1 MTSVRRYL
9 ISVLIALLVLTS
21 FLAALQSYRLSAARA
36 TELFDQDLQLVA
48 ASILQHYQ
56 PAEAG
61 SADHG
66 LAVQLL
72 KQQQLIFSNSLA
84 PTTPLSAPV
93 GFSEQNF
100 LGKRWR
106 VYVEQ
111 RSTDWR
117 IMVAQPLQQRLQ
129 LADEVITA
137 SLYPVVLSLP
147 LQALLIWLVVSRA
160 LKPLQSLSAEL
171 TSRKASELA
180 PITLSQVPQELQPV
194 LTATNTLFERLSA
207 AFEREKRFASD
218 VAHELRTPLSV
229 LQITLHN
236 AITQAQRQGMAQDD
250 TAMQALQQGV
260 ERMRQLIEQ
269 IMLLN
274 RTHPDNFQAN
284 TKPLDWAALCRSV
297 VAEHFSQLE
306 DRQQQISIEGLEH
319 LEVKAD
325 EFALRLL
332 VSNLLGNAIKY
343 TPPGGQIKLTLS
355 KTNNNAVLDVADSGP
370 GIPEPEYQQVFNRF
384 YRVGGDRHQSGAPG
398 SGLGLAIVKELVQLH
413 GGNIILGRSEF
424 ASGLKVTVELPL
436 CA

>member
-9 ISVLIALLVLTS
+9 ISVLIALMVLTS

-61 SADHG
+61 AADHG

-111 RSTDWR
+111 RSSDWR

-160 LKPLQSLSAEL
+160 LKPLQSLSSEL
-171 TSRKASELA
+171 TSRKASELT

-236 AITQAQRQGMAQDD
+236 AITQAQRQGVAQDD

-284 TKPLDWAALCRSV
+284 TKPLDWAALCRAV

-370 GIPEPEYQQVFNRF
+370 GIPEQEYQQVFNRF

-413 GGNIILGRSEF
+413 GGTISLGRSEF
-424 ASGLKVTVELPL
+424 ATGLKVTVELPL

>member
-48 ASILQHYQ
+48 DSILQHYQ

-171 TSRKASELA
+171 TSRKASELT

-236 AITQAQRQGMAQDD
+236 AITQAQRQGVAQDD

-284 TKPLDWAALCRSV
+284 TKPLDWASLCRSV

-319 LEVKAD
+319 LKVKAD

-370 GIPEPEYQQVFNRF
+370 GIPVQEYQQVFNRF

-413 GGNIILGRSEF
+413 GGNISLGRSEF

>member
-21 FLAALQSYRLSAARA
+21 FLAALQSYRLSADRA
-36 TELFDQDLQLVA
+36 SVLFDQDLQLVA
-48 ASILQHYQ
+48 ASILQHYHVNTSGVEQ
-56 PAEAG
+56 
-61 SADHG
+61 G
-66 LAVQLL
+66 LAVQLS
-72 KQQQLIFSNSLA
+72 QQGQLVFHNALA
-84 PTTPLSAPV
+84 PALQLEAPL

-106 VYVEQ
+106 VYIEQ
-111 RSTDWR
+111 ADEQWR

-137 SLYPVVLSLP
+137 SLYPVILSLP

-160 LKPLQSLSAEL
+160 LKPLSALSAEL
-171 TSRKASELA
+171 TARKSSELK
-180 PITLSQVPQELQPV
+180 PITLSQIPEELQPV
-194 LTATNTLFERLSA
+194 LNATNTLFERLSA

-236 AITQAQRQGMAQDD
+236 AITHARQQGIPQDD
-250 TAMQALQQGV
+250 AAMQALQEGV

-297 VAEHFSQLE
+297 VAEQFSQLE
-306 DRQQQISIEGLEH
+306 SRQQQISIEGLEH

-332 VSNLLGNAIKY
+332 VANLLGNAIKY
-343 TPPGGQIKLTLS
+343 TPVGGKIILTLS
-355 KTNNNAVLDVADSGP
+355 STVTNAVLEVADSGP
-370 GIPEPEYQQVFNRF
+370 GIPEQEYNQVFNRF

-398 SGLGLAIVKELVQLH
+398 SGLGLSIVKELVQLH
-413 GGNIILGRSEF
+413 GGNIMLGRSDF

>member
-1 MTSVRRYL
+1 M
-9 ISVLIALLVLTS
+9 
-21 FLAALQSYRLSAARA
+21 
-36 TELFDQDLQLVA
+36 
-48 ASILQHYQ
+48 
-56 PAEAG
+56 
-61 SADHG
+61 
-66 LAVQLL
+66 QLL

-111 RSTDWR
+111 RSADWR

-171 TSRKASELA
+171 TSRKASELT
-180 PITLSQVPQELQPV
+180 PIRLSQVPLELQPV
-194 LTATNTLFERLSA
+194 LSATNTLFERLSA

-236 AITQAQRQGMAQDD
+236 AITEAQRQGVAQDD
-250 TAMQALQQGV
+250 TAMQALQDGV

-284 TKPLDWAALCRSV
+284 TKPLDWAALCRAV
-297 VAEHFSQLE
+297 VAENFSQLE
-306 DRQQQISIEGLEH
+306 RREQQISIEGLEH

-343 TPPGGQIKLTLS
+343 TPPGGQIKLMLC
-355 KTNNNAVLDVADSGP
+355 KTDNNAVLEVADSGP
-370 GIPEPEYQQVFNRF
+370 GIPEEEHLQVFNRF

-398 SGLGLAIVKELVQLH
+398 SGLGLSIVKELVQLH
-413 GGNIILGRSEF
+413 SGTIRLGRSEF
-424 ASGLKVTVELPL
+424 ATGLKVTVELPL
-436 CA
+436 CV

>member
-36 TELFDQDLQLVA
+36 SALFDQDLQLVA

-56 PAEAG
+56 TSNTEPEQ
-61 SADHG
+61 G
-66 LAVQLL
+66 LAVQLI
-72 KQQQLIFSNSLA
+72 KNNQLVFKNGLA
-84 PTTPLSAPV
+84 PATALVAPV

-106 VYVEQ
+106 VYIGQSGTEWQ
-111 RSTDWR
+111 

-137 SLYPVVLSLP
+137 SLYPVVFSLP
-147 LQALLIWLVVSRA
+147 LQAILIWLVVSRA
-160 LKPLQSLSAEL
+160 LKPLQLLSAEL
-171 TSRKASELA
+171 TSRKASELT
-180 PITLSQVPQELQPV
+180 PVTLNQVPQELQPV
-194 LTATNTLFERLSA
+194 IQATNRLFERLSA
-207 AFEREKRFASD
+207 AFTREKRFASD

-236 AITQAQRQGMAQDD
+236 AITHARQQGIPQDD
-250 TAMQALQQGV
+250 AAMQALQDGV

-284 TKPLDWAALCRSV
+284 TKPLDWAALCRAV
-297 VAEHFSQLE
+297 VAEHYSQIE
-306 DRQQQISIEGLEH
+306 ARQQQISIEGLEH
-319 LEVKAD
+319 LAVKAD

-332 VSNLLGNAIKY
+332 VANLLGNAIKY
-343 TPPGGQIKLTLS
+343 TPLGGQIKLTLS
-355 KTNNNAVLDVADSGP
+355 TTATNAVLDVADSGP
-370 GIPEPEYQQVFNRF
+370 GIAPEEYPHVFNRF
-384 YRVGGDRHQSGAPG
+384 YRVGGDRHQSATPG

-413 GGNIILGRSEF
+413 GGSISLGRSEF
-424 ASGLKVTVELPL
+424 SSGLKVSVELPL
-436 CA
+436 CV

>member
-56 PAEAG
+56 PEDDG
-61 SADHG
+61 VTDSG
-66 LAVQLL
+66 LAVQLFR
-72 KQQQLIFSNSLA
+72 QQQLIFSNALA
-84 PTTPLSAPV
+84 PATPLNAPV

-100 LGKRWR
+100 QGKRWR

-111 RSTDWR
+111 RSADWR

-160 LKPLQSLSAEL
+160 LKPLKSLSAEL
-171 TSRKASELA
+171 TSRKASELT
-180 PITLSQVPQELQPV
+180 PIRLSQVPLELQPV
-194 LTATNTLFERLSA
+194 LSATNTLFERLSA

-236 AITQAQRQGMAQDD
+236 AITEAQRQGVAQDD
-250 TAMQALQQGV
+250 TAMQALQDGV

-284 TKPLDWAALCRSV
+284 TKPLDWAALCRAV
-297 VAEHFSQLE
+297 VAENFSQLE
-306 DRQQQISIEGLEH
+306 RREQQISIEGLEH

-355 KTNNNAVLDVADSGP
+355 KINNNAVLDVADSGP
-370 GIPEPEYQQVFNRF
+370 GIPEQEYQQVFNRF

-413 GGNIILGRSEF
+413 GGTIRLGRSEF
-424 ASGLKVTVELPL
+424 ATGLKVTVELPL
-436 CA
+436 CV